1 MPIDREKTQALLDRI
16 VGELG
21 AALTVPLV
29 VIGDR
34 LGLYRA
40 LAEHGPLDAAALA
53 RHTGTHTRY
62 IREWL
67 SAQSAAGFVQYN
79 AGQDDFSLAPEQ
91 AAIFADEK
99 SPVSMLGGFELA
111 AGAIRG
117 YENILDAFRTGAG
130 VGWGEQHPDV
140 CSGTGRFFR
149 PAYANHL
156 VRHWIP
162 ALEGVQEKLQRGARA
177 ADVGCGLGHSTLLM
191 ARAFPASEFLGID
204 LHPASVE
211 NARAAAAKAGLS
223 ERCRFEVASAHDL
236 PGRDYDLITFF
247 DCLHDMGDPIGAA
260 AKMRACLA
268 PDGCWMV
275 VEPLAGAGLAENQTP
290 VGRMFYAASTLVC
303 TPASLSEDVGL
314 GLGAQAG
321 EARLREVILA
331 GGFAHVRRAAET
343 KFNLVLEARA

>member
-16 VGELG
+16 LGELG

-40 LAEHGPLDAAALA
+40 LVEHGPLDAEELA
-53 RHTGTHTRY
+53 RHTGTHARY
-62 IREWL
+62 VREWL
-67 SAQSAAGFVQYN
+67 SAQSAAGFVDYD
-79 AGQDDFSLAPEQ
+79 ADQDRFSLTPEQ
-91 AAIFADEK
+91 AAIFADER

-111 AGAIRG
+111 AGAVRG

-130 VGWGEQHPDV
+130 VGWGEQHSDV

-162 ALEGVQEKLQRGARA
+162 ALDGVQEKLKRGGRV
-177 ADVGCGLGHSTLLM
+177 ADVGCGLGHSTMLM
-191 ARAFPASEFLGID
+191 ARAFPESEFTGID
-204 LHPASVE
+204 PHPASVE
-211 NARAAAAKAGLS
+211 SARAAAAEAGLS
-223 ERCRFEVASAHDL
+223 ERCRFEVASAFDL

-247 DCLHDMGDPIGAA
+247 DCLHDMGDPAGAA
-260 AKMRACLA
+260 THMRECLA
-268 PDGCWMV
+268 EDGCWMV
-275 VEPLAGAGLAENQTP
+275 VEPLAGDRLAENQTP

-303 TPASLSEDVGL
+303 TPASLAEDVGL

-321 EARLREVILA
+321 EARLREVIQA
-331 GGFAHVRRAAET
+331 GGFGRVRRAAET
-343 KFNLVLEARA
+343 KFNLVLEARP